1 MKKLTLSEL
10 NQALKKY
17 IQALPEK
24 KQPLYE
30 KVFELRGYFVNQKT
44 VTGAYWFEDVGA
56 VVYIG
61 EFGSGFFTVTAFSGK
76 RTKPD
81 FNYYVKSA
89 EEVEADIQTFY
100 KRLCRSQ
107 AAKIEQRKQNRPTN
121 ADVQIGDIF
130 ESSWGYEQTNVN
142 YYQVVGYR
150 GKSMV
155 LVREIAANRK
165 ETGYFS
171 GVCTPAENCFISDEI
186 LIRRVTNG
194 RIKIDE
200 IITAHKAEYQEISGK
215 KVYSENP
222 YSNYY

>member
-10 NQALKKY
+10 NQAVKKY
-17 IQALPEK
+17 IHALPEK
-24 KQPLYE
+24 KQPIYK
-30 KVFELRGYFVNQKT
+30 KVFEQRGYFINHRN

-61 EFGSGFFTVTAFSGK
+61 EYGSGFFTVTAFSGK

-89 EEVEADIQTFY
+89 EKAEADIQSFY
-100 KRLCRSQ
+100 NRLCRSQ
-107 AAKIEQRKQNRPTN
+107 AAKAEKRKQNRPTN
-121 ADVQIGDIF
+121 SDVKISDIF
-130 ESSWGYEQTNVN
+130 EASWGYEQINVN
-142 YYQVVGYR
+142 YYQVVGFR

-165 ETGYFS
+165 ETGYLS

-194 RIKIDE
+194 RIKINE
-200 IITAHKAEYQEISGK
+200 SISAHKAKYQEIAGK
-215 KVYSENP
+215 KVYSEKQ
-222 YSNYY
+222 YSSYY